1 MDAWLWVCISAGIS
15 ATALAEE
22 LFYLRIEG
30 ISRSLRQSTTKER
43 FKPLSL
49 LWPTILAGGSASGAI
64 MEDVVIW

>member
-1 MDAWLWVCISAGIS
+1 MDAWLWVRISASIS

-30 ISRSLRQSTTKER
+30 VIEACGKAQQKRVKS
-43 FKPLSL
+43 LSL

-64 MEDVVIW
+64 LGDVVVW